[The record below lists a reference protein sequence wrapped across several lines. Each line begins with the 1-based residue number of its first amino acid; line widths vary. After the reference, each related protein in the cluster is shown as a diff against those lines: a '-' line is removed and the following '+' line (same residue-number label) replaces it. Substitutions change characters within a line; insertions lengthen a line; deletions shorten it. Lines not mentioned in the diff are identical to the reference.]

1 LKPETLRLAQ
11 RFILVGLSLTL
22 AMPEFL
28 SGVMAET
35 SWWDLR
41 VYLAAIR
48 FYQEGGNPYLRGFP
62 DLRYIYAPLVTWIW
76 ALILP
81 ILPQVLL
88 AFYLA
93 AAAAFLTLDR
103 GRFALAALLT
113 GGLHV
118 CGGTPLFSA
127 VWSGNTSLYLHFAI
141 IACALHRPWLVTRVL
156 FYGLV
161 VGASLIKPYFAA
173 YLLAP
178 MLMDNRF
185 ARADILRLLAAT
197 GLIAALWLV
206 QFLIDPDLFRAF
218 LDALRMQSF
227 GVAFDPAYSD
237 MGAGFYRVWAML
249 SGDFL
254 LAGTLHFV
262 TAAALIGLWILVA
275 RPGLLASGFGAEHP
289 VFKVAPLV
297 LVILLNPRLKIY
309 DYAALEIL
317 LVYLLVVFDLPK
329 SNRWFV
335 WLHPLIPLLVIH
347 ICTDIF
353 GVHFAKTA
361 FTEVP
366 ELLAIHGALL
376 IAALYYGLFLHSRR
390 PKKPART

>member
-1 LKPETLRLAQ
+1 ML
-11 RFILVGLSLTL
+11 ILVGLSLTL
-22 AMPEFL
+22 AMPQFL

-41 VYLAAIR
+41 VYLSAIR

-81 ILPQVLL
+81 ILPQVLP

-93 AAAAFLTLDR
+93 AAAAFLTLER

-113 GGLHV
+113 GGVHLS
-118 CGGTPLFSA
+118 GGTPLFSA
-127 VWSGNTSLYLHFAI
+127 VWSGNTSLFLHFAI

-161 VGASLIKPYFAA
+161 VGASLIKPFFAA

-178 MLMDNRF
+178 MLIDNRF
-185 ARADILRLLAAT
+185 ARADIFRLLAAT
-197 GLIAALWLV
+197 GLSAALWLV
-206 QFLIDPDLFRAF
+206 QFMIDPDLFRSF

-237 MGAGFYRVWAML
+237 MGAGFYRGWALL

-254 LAGTLHFV
+254 LAGSLHFV
-262 TAAALIGLWILVA
+262 TAAALIWLWISIA
-275 RPGLLASGFGAEHP
+275 RPGLLATGFGAELP
-289 VFKVAPLV
+289 VFRIVPLV

-317 LVYLLVVFDLPK
+317 LVYLLVMFEMPK
-329 SNRWFV
+329 SNHWYA
-335 WLHPLIPLLVIH
+335 WMHPLIPLLVIH
-347 ICTDIF
+347 ICTDLYRAR
-353 GVHFAKTA
+353 FAKTA
-361 FTEVP
+361 FTDVI
-366 ELLAIHGALL
+366 ELLAVHGALL
-376 IAALYYGLFLHSRR
+376 ITALYYGLFLHSRR
-390 PKKPART
+390 PKKPARA